1 MPDINEINPDELL
14 QDKKSSSEGKPIRKR
29 KIISQSTETTMIEEI
44 KNKLIE
50 MGGVPVEI
58 TCEKWNDEKQNYE
71 FIAETP
77 LTRESS
83 NLNIQEIYKSI
94 GRKYGNG
101 KYRIH
106 FSANGI
112 ILHTLVKDI
121 IVPQDIKPSEIETED
136 EWDKE
141 EIELDRE
148 IETKQPEYIPE
159 VQPQII
165 NRPIV
170 KERTKIQESTTAIG
184 ALVNI
189 VEQLMSQS
197 GNYGILLNSLM
208 QKVDRLS
215 EELKRLQTS
224 SPSPQTTP
232 IIQSTP
238 NPNEQLNTM
247 VSAINTSMKDIIPKT
262 ATLNDEMI
270 AQKVLNQ
277 LQPYIQ
283 MQSKSG
289 HSSEMEYFLKG
300 LEMGRKGK
308 ISLPEAEEEEEIEEK
323 PSLLEQ
329 AGKVFIEKVAPALG
343 EKIAQ
348 TLTGTPGQTQ
358 LPSPEIKNQVIQII
372 KEGTEEQIV
381 NLLLQSYG
389 TEQLRQAINLGV
401 NTAVDYFIQMF
412 PETKIYRNKLVNV
425 FNLLEAKLK

>member
-1 MPDINEINPDELL
+1 MPDINEINPEELL
-14 QDKKSSSEGKPIRKR
+14 QNRKNSSEEKPIRKR
-29 KIISQSTETTMIEEI
+29 KIISQSTEATMIEEI

-50 MGGVPVEI
+50 MGGVAVEI

-101 KYRIH
+101 RYRIH
-106 FSANGI
+106 FNANGI
-112 ILHTLVKDI
+112 VLHTLVKDI
-121 IVPQDIKPSEIETED
+121 IVPQDVKLSELEED
-136 EWDKE
+136 EWNKE
-141 EIELDRE
+141 EIKLDEE
-148 IETKQPEYIPE
+148 IEKKPEYVEI
-159 VQPQII
+159 QPL
-165 NRPIV
+165 
-170 KERTKIQESTTAIG
+170 KERTKQESTTAIG

-189 VEQLMSQS
+189 VKELMSQS
-197 GNYGILLNSLM
+197 SNYGILLNSLT

-215 EELKRLQTS
+215 EELKKLQAS
-224 SPSPQTTP
+224 SPLSQTTP
-232 IIQSTP
+232 IIQSVP

-247 VSAINTSMKDIIPKT
+247 VSAINTLMQTMKDIIPKAT
-262 ATLNDEMI
+262 TLNDEII

-283 MQSKSG
+283 QAKSG

-308 ISLPEAEEEEEIEEK
+308 ISLPEDEEEIEEK

-348 TLTGTPGQTQ
+348 TLTGTSGQTQ

-389 TEQLRQAINLGV
+389 TEQLRQAVNLGV